1 MGSVSTTRF
10 TASTLTAELQ
20 HLRRLHDERAASPQ
34 LAAAL
39 DAVADFQARRLDATY
54 QDLAREPRYEEAIAF
69 FRSDLYGPGD
79 FSRRDADLAR
89 IVPTMQRVLPSG
101 AVAAVTMAIQL
112 SALSQEL
119 DRALLAKLGVS
130 PLTVP
135 NYCVAYRACA
145 NRADRER
152 QIALIGTVGRGLDHY
167 VRARLVRHA
176 LAVMRMPARAA
187 GLGSL
192 QGFLERGVA
201 GFARM
206 RGATEFL
213 NIIDARERA
222 LMNAIFAGDDA
233 PFRDPRG
240 STP

>member
-1 MGSVSTTRF
+1 MRF
-10 TASTLTAELQ
+10 TASKLAAEL
-20 HLRRLHDERAASPQ
+20 HRVRCMHDERAAYPQ

-101 AVAAVTMAIQL
+101 ALATVTMAIEL

-119 DRALLAKLGVS
+119 DRALLAKLGAS
-130 PLTVP
+130 PLTVTT
-135 NYCVAYRACA
+135 YCVAYRACA

-152 QIALIGTVGRGLDHY
+152 QIALIGTVGRGLDQY

-187 GLGSL
+187 GLGAL

-201 GFARM
+201 AFARM

-213 NIIDARERA
+213 DTIDTRESA

-240 STP
+240 SMP